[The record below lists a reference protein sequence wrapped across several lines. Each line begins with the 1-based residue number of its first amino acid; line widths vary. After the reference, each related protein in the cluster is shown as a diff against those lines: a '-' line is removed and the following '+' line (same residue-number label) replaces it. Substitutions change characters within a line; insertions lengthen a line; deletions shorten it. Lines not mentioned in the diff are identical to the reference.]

1 MMRENISKG
10 IDFIQRLQQISN
22 KSEKLI
28 ERQIFNIVV
37 N

>member
-1 MMRENISKG
+1 MKENIIKG
-10 IDFIQRLQQISN
+10 IDFVQRLQHISK

-28 ERQIFNIVV
+28 ERQIFKIVL